1 MPRVPST
8 GGVIHGKSPHPVMFA
23 VLTLCA
29 SKHIGSSFAQ
39 KRNKIRMLQPF
50 WRMNDE

>member
-8 GGVIHGKSPHPVMFA
+8 GGVIHGKSPHLVMFA

-29 SKHIGSSFAQ
+29 RKHIGILFA
-39 KRNKIRMLQPF
+39 
-50 WRMNDE
+50 

>member
-29 SKHIGSSFAQ
+29 RKHIGILFA
-39 KRNKIRMLQPF
+39 
-50 WRMNDE
+50 